1 MTYADVCSGDGR
13 ISLYEFKLRYARE
26 EAKIMDAVRG
36 NWKKIDALLSKARK
50 PGAAR
55 GLLDRADF
63 QLQVP

>member
-1 MTYADVCSGDGR
+1 M
-13 ISLYEFKLRYARE
+13 RYARE